1 MDIGRF
7 FKKVTVTSLYSAL
20 LRGCYAKVTVTFY
33 NFKDT
38 HMKSRIEK
46 LYTALEQA
54 RLDAVA
60 LNPGPTLTYLTGLN
74 FHLME
79 RPVVMFF
86 VPGQD
91 LALVLPE
98 VEMPKLQGLAY
109 RVNAFSYPEDPSTW
123 EDAFR
128 TAAQALSL
136 DTLTDAGGKRIGVE
150 PRALRLLEF
159 RYIQAGARA
168 ADFPDASEALGSLRL
183 HKDEAEVQKMRRAV
197 EIAQGALKATIP
209 LIKIGMTERELATE
223 LTVQLLHHGSA
234 PELPFAPIVSSGPN
248 SANPHAAP
256 SERKLQP
263 GDLLVVDWGATFEGY
278 ISDLTRTFA
287 IEAVDE
293 ELAQLHHIVQQANA
307 AGRAAARPGAAAA
320 EVDKAARGVIEQA
333 GYGAY
338 FTHRTGHGIGLDAH
352 EPPYIRGDNPQILE
366 PGMAFTVEPGIYLP
380 GRGGARIEDNV
391 VITETGAECLSE
403 MEREMRVIV

>member
-1 MDIGRF
+1 
-7 FKKVTVTSLYSAL
+7 
-20 LRGCYAKVTVTFY
+20 
-33 NFKDT
+33 
-38 HMKSRIEK
+38 MKSRIEK
-46 LYTALEQA
+46 LYVALKQS

-60 LNPGPTLTYLTGLN
+60 LNPGPTLTYLSGLN
-74 FHLME
+74 FHLLE

-91 LALVLPE
+91 PALALPE
-98 VEMPKLQGLAY
+98 LEMPKLQELAY
-109 RVNAFSYPEDPSTW
+109 RVNAFPYGENPSTW
-123 EDAFR
+123 DAAFR
-128 TAAQALSL
+128 NAAQALGL
-136 DTLTDAGGKRIGVE
+136 DISGIRIGVE

-168 ADFPDASEALGSLRL
+168 ADFPDANEALGSLRL
-183 HKDEAEVQKMRRAV
+183 HKERAEVQKMRRAV
-197 EIAQGALKATIP
+197 EIAEGALKATIP
-209 LIKIGMTERELATE
+209 LIRIGVTERELAAE
-223 LTVQLLHHGSA
+223 LTIQLLRQGSA

-256 SERKLQP
+256 SDRKLQA

-287 IEAVDE
+287 MEAVDE
-293 ELAQLHHIVQQANA
+293 EMTQIHRIVQQANA
-307 AGRAAARPGAAAA
+307 AGRAAARPGATAG
-320 EVDKAARGVIEQA
+320 EVDKAARDVIEQA

-338 FTHRTGHGIGLDAH
+338 FTHRTGHGIGLEAH

-380 GRGGARIEDNV
+380 GRGGVRIEDDV
-391 VITETGAECLSE
+391 VITETGAVCLSE
-403 MEREMRVIV
+403 VERELRKF

>member
-1 MDIGRF
+1 M
-7 FKKVTVTSLYSAL
+7 
-20 LRGCYAKVTVTFY
+20 
-33 NFKDT
+33 
-38 HMKSRIEK
+38 
-46 LYTALEQA
+46 
-54 RLDAVA
+54 A

-91 LALVLPE
+91 PALVLPE
-98 VEMPKLQGLAY
+98 LEMPKLQELAY
-109 RVNAFSYPEDPSTW
+109 RANAFPYPEDPSAW
-123 EDAFR
+123 EAAFR
-128 TAAQALSL
+128 TAAQTLSL
-136 DTLTDAGGKRIGVE
+136 DTSGKRIGVE

-168 ADFPDASEALGSLRL
+168 ADFPDASEALGSLRIR
-183 HKDEAEVQKMRRAV
+183 KDEAEVQKMRRAV

-209 LIKIGMTERELATE
+209 LIRIGMTERELAAE
-223 LTVQLLHHGSA
+223 LTIQLLRQGSA

-287 IEAVDE
+287 IGAVDE
-293 ELAQLHHIVQQANA
+293 DLAQLHRIVQQANA
-307 AGRAAARPGAAAA
+307 AGRAAAKPGQAVS

-338 FTHRTGHGIGLDAH
+338 FTHRTGHGIGLEAH
-352 EPPYIRGDNPQILE
+352 EPPYIRGDNPQVLE

-380 GRGGARIEDNV
+380 GRGGVRIEDNV
-391 VITETGAECLSE
+391 VITETGAVCLSG
-403 MEREMRVIV
+403 MGREIRLIG